1 MKSNFG
7 TSGFIPVDGR
17 WVVERTISWFTR
29 TRRMLRNYE
38 KYLHRAVH
46 MAHTCMMAFML
57 RYYRQ

>member
-17 WVVERTISWFTR
+17 WVVERTISWFTP

-38 KYLHRAVH
+38 KYLHRAVPWLIR
-46 MAHTCMMAFML
+46 A
-57 RYYRQ
+57 